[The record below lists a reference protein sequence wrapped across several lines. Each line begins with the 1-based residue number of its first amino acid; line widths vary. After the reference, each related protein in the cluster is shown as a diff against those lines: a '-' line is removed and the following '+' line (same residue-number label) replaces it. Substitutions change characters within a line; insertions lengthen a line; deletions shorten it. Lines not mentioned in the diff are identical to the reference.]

1 MGALVNKVRD
11 DYAVSNH
18 KEFIVSSEEDFA
30 MLPTSTEK
38 GTFGVEGLDDVCAVG
53 SIAYTDDFNI
63 VKVLGLDNTWKV
75 V

>member
-18 KEFIVSSEEDFA
+18 KEFIVSSEEDFS

>member
-1 MGALVNKVRD
+1 
-11 DYAVSNH
+11 
-18 KEFIVSSEEDFA
+18 

>member
-38 GTFGVEGLDDVCAVG
+38 AHSVL
-53 SIAYTDDFNI
+53 
-63 VKVLGLDNTWKV
+63 KVLMMCVLLV
-75 V
+75 Q